1 LLSQDPLP
9 NIDQAYQRVVHDE
22 RLLRGESLNHV
33 NRNNV
38 MAFRVTPDAR
48 GKSKF
53 VDNYDKLCNHC
64 NREKGTTR
72 TRVFKF
78 MVPRM
83 VGGSSPGWTWVC
95 SWRSNTRERNKPFCT
110 KKKHDMLLYKKND
123 MFKGPTQKPM
133 GLAHDGP

>member
-1 LLSQDPLP
+1 VTDLRNEDYIYHFLIGLDGNYATIHSNLLSQDPLP

-53 VDNYDKLCNHC
+53 VDNSDKFCNHC
-64 NREKGTTR
+64 NREGHDENTC
-72 TRVFKF
+72 FQIH
-78 MVPRM
+78 
-83 VGGSSPGWTWVC
+83 GS
-95 SWRSNTRERNKPFCT
+95 
-110 KKKHDMLLYKKND
+110 
-123 MFKGPTQKPM
+123 
-133 GLAHDGP
+133 